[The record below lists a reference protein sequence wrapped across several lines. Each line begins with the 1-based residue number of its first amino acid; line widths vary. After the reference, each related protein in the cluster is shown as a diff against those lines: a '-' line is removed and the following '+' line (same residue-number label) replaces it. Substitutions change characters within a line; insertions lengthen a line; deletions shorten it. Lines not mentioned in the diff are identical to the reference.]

1 MRPKIKKVTIIKIFV
16 LALTKFKNID
26 FKEIWQDIKEAIAG
40 SERDFTTTSLGRAIF
55 ILAVPMVLEMVMESV
70 FAVVDI
76 FFVSKLGSDAVATV
90 GITESAMT
98 IVYAIGMGLSMAT
111 TALVSRR
118 IGEKNKKEA
127 GVVAFQSIL
136 LGVLISVLLAIPGV
150 FFARDFLRIMGATE
164 KMVNEG
170 YLYPMVMFGSNSI
183 IMLLFI
189 INAVF
194 RSSGDAAMSMRV
206 MWFANIINIILDPLL
221 IFGIGPF
228 PELGIMGAAVATS
241 IGRGMAVLYQFY
253 LLFSGNHRIRLYF
266 ESLKIKFGV
275 MLQILKISGGGIL
288 QNLIATSSWIFLI
301 RIIAVSGPDALAGYT
316 IAIRIIIFLLLPAW
330 GLSNA
335 AATLVGQ
342 NLGAKHP
349 ERAEKAVWVTGY
361 ANIAF
366 MGTMGLLLFI
376 FPDVWVKL
384 FISEAA
390 VVENGVLALR
400 IISTGFLFYALG
412 MVMMQGFNGS
422 GDTVTPSKINF
433 VSFWLFEIPLAWL
446 LAVVLNMGLTGA
458 SIAIV
463 CAETFLALTALYL
476 FRKGKWKLREV

>member
-1 MRPKIKKVTIIKIFV
+1 MTNKKIV
-16 LALTKFKNID
+16 ALSFTRLKNIN

-55 ILAVPMVLEMVMESV
+55 ILAVPMVLEMAMESV

-90 GITESAMT
+90 GLTESTMT
-98 IVYAIGMGLSMAT
+98 IVYAIGIGLSMAT

-118 IGEKNKKEA
+118 IGEKKKKEA
-127 GVVAFQSIL
+127 GVVAFQAIL
-136 LGVLISVLLAIPGV
+136 LGVFISLFIAIPGV
-150 FFARDFLRIMGATE
+150 IFAKDFLKIMGATE
-164 KMVNEG
+164 NMAENG
-170 YLYPMVMFGSNSI
+170 YLFPTVMFGSNMV

-206 MWFANIINIILDPLL
+206 MWLANIINIILDPLL

-241 IGRGMAVLYQFY
+241 IGRGMAVMYQLY

-266 ESLKIKFGV
+266 DSLKIKFGI
-275 MLQILKISGGGIL
+275 MLKILKISGGGIL
-288 QNLIATSSWIFLI
+288 QNFIATSSWIFLV
-301 RIIAVSGPDALAGYT
+301 RIIAVSGPEALAGYT
-316 IAIRIIIFLLLPAW
+316 IAIRIVIFLLLPAW

-342 NLGAKHP
+342 NLGAKQP
-349 ERAEKAVWVTGY
+349 DRAEKAVWATGY
-361 ANIAF
+361 ANMAF
-366 MGTMGLLLFI
+366 MGIMGLLLFI
-376 FPDVWVKL
+376 FPETWVKL
-384 FISEAA
+384 FISESM
-390 VVENGVLALR
+390 VVENGILALR
-400 IISTGFLFYALG
+400 IISSGFLFYAIG

-422 GDTVTPSKINF
+422 GDTTTPSKINF

-446 LAVVLNMGLTGA
+446 LAIVLEMGLTGA

-463 CAETFLALTALYL
+463 IAETSLALIALFL